1 MFPTAAELHVPY
13 ILMHMKGT
21 PQTMTQQTDYADL
34 MEEILLYMAR
44 KVRQLH
50 LLGVNDIILDPGF
63 GFSKTLDQNY
73 KLMRELHQF
82 ETFELPLLVGI
93 SRKRMIWNL
102 LDSTVEESL
111 NGTTALNTYALLQGA
126 DILRVHD
133 VKAATE
139 AVRIVEKLKASSD
152 KILLKNDV
160 DTIRH

>member
-1 MFPTAAELHVPY
+1 
-13 ILMHMKGT
+13 MKGT
-21 PQTMTQQTDYADL
+21 PQAMTQQTDYADL